1 MCTLDPDPRKEL
13 STVVSVRGV
22 QRSKYSSVSELS
34 YSDAGSCTVAASGM
48 SELIGV
54 ELVRQ
59 GNRIPSLEGLG
70 LNGDNAP
77 KRFRRPHDKSWV
89 LLARPGCSLWG
100 AQLVGCSAKAVR
112 SGALLSTRG
121 SSFSPQWLGSSGP
134 SRRCARGTFRSVGGC
149 TPPSIAA
156 MHRSHAESCCTPMA
170 MADEG
175 VAVLHVFLNEHSDAS
190 GLSPRVRRHDRHRAP
205 VSRLAAARLLRQCR
219 RCIWSALVKLDRLC
233 LAWVRCLQL
242 GLANAM
248 PASLMLAGAAQ
259 RPRRVA
265 ELHAFS
271 CCGCDA

>member
-1 MCTLDPDPRKEL
+1 MH
-13 STVVSVRGV
+13 
-22 QRSKYSSVSELS
+22 
-34 YSDAGSCTVAASGM
+34 AA
-48 SELIGV
+48 
-54 ELVRQ
+54 
-59 GNRIPSLEGLG
+59 
-70 LNGDNAP
+70 
-77 KRFRRPHDKSWV
+77 K
-89 LLARPGCSLWG
+89 
-100 AQLVGCSAKAVR
+100 
-112 SGALLSTRG
+112 
-121 SSFSPQWLGSSGP
+121 
-134 SRRCARGTFRSVGGC
+134 
-149 TPPSIAA
+149 
-156 MHRSHAESCCTPMA
+156 HRSHAESCCTPMA

>member
-1 MCTLDPDPRKEL
+1 MR
-13 STVVSVRGV
+13 RGV
-22 QRSKYSSVSELS
+22 NVTRVWCEFTLECLVFGVLMLLYSSVSELS

-134 SRRCARGTFRSVGGC
+134 SRRCARGTLRSVGGC

-156 MHRSHAESCCTPMA
+156 M
-170 MADEG
+170 
-175 VAVLHVFLNEHSDAS
+175 LN
-190 GLSPRVRRHDRHRAP
+190 
-205 VSRLAAARLLRQCR
+205 AAAHRWRWPTKELLCYMY
-219 RCIWSALVKLDRLC
+219 S
-233 LAWVRCLQL
+233 
-242 GLANAM
+242 
-248 PASLMLAGAAQ
+248 
-259 RPRRVA
+259 
-265 ELHAFS
+265 
-271 CCGCDA
+271 